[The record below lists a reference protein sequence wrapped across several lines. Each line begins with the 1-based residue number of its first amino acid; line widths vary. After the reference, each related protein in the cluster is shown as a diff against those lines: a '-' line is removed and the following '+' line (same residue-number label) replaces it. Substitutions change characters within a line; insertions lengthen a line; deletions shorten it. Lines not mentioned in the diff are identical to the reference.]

1 MQNFLRLL
9 LLLIYL
15 RFISSA
21 VIVLLY
27 QFCVLIYHR
36 FISSASM
43 ILLIYRCISLAPFAS
58 MILLIYRAEGG
69 AAALVGTKSNNPPVI
84 VAIISRLLY
93 NFILYSQVH

>member
-1 MQNFLRLL
+1 VQNFLRLL

-36 FISSASM
+36 FIS
-43 ILLIYRCISLAPFAS
+43 LAPFAS

-69 AAALVGTKSNNPPVI
+69 IAAPGGLKSNNRPII
-84 VAIISRLLY
+84 VGIIFCASTSSAKNKFDTR
-93 NFILYSQVH
+93 

>member
-1 MQNFLRLL
+1 VQNFLRLL